1 MLPLSGRK
9 QLASGIHRQA
19 QHDPELGLVL
29 IPTLSLAIFM
39 AMPTSVDVMLV
50 THFFGATQSGLY
62 NAVATLGKVV
72 ISLPM
77 VVSFVLLPKVTEN
90 HALGL
95 SSRKILLQSL
105 LYALILS
112 GVVVLVCWIF
122 ADIVIQL
129 FFGPDY
135 IGAAGLIGRYGMAML
150 LFSLN
155 FVLIHYSLAIRNTGL
170 MLLADF
176 VTLAEVMA
184 IALVHQSLSQVILIL
199 LFGNLLIF
207 LCSFPCLM
215 LRRC

>member
-1 MLPLSGRK
+1 MPGAVGALLASTAIAIVAGLALVRK

-95 SSRKILLQSL
+95 TLLP
-105 LYALILS
+105 
-112 GVVVLVCWIF
+112 W
-122 ADIVIQL
+122 
-129 FFGPDY
+129 P
-135 IGAAGLIGRYGMAML
+135 R
-150 LFSLN
+150 
-155 FVLIHYSLAIRNTGL
+155 
-170 MLLADF
+170 
-176 VTLAEVMA
+176 
-184 IALVHQSLSQVILIL
+184 
-199 LFGNLLIF
+199 
-207 LCSFPCLM
+207 
-215 LRRC
+215 